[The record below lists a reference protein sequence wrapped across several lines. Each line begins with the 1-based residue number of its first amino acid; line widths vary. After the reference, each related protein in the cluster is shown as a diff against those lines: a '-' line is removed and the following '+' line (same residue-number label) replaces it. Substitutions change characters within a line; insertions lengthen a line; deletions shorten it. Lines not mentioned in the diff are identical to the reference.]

1 MAGPVDNRQR
11 LVEMRARLEAAF
23 APDRLDIVDD
33 SDKHVGHA
41 GARGGA
47 GHFQVHISSRDFA
60 GKRPLARH
68 RMVYAALAD
77 MMQRDIHAL
86 QIFART
92 PDE

>member
-1 MAGPVDNRQR
+1 MAGPVDNSQR
-11 LVEMRARLEAAF
+11 LVDMRARLESAF
-23 APDRLDIVDD
+23 SPDHLDIIDD
-33 SDKHVGHA
+33 SHKHVGHA
-41 GARGGA
+41 GAQGGA
-47 GHFQVHISSRDFA
+47 GHFQIHISARAFA

-77 MMQRDIHAL
+77 MMQSDIHAL